1 MRGLDIDIEYICEF
15 VVLAET
21 CNYMEAADRLFVS
34 QSALSRHIKAIE
46 EELKV
51 QLFDRSTRKVSLA
64 PFGSLFLPYARQI
77 ASTRYAYEAAIAGA
91 LKAEHGNIR
100 LGTIPVMSQH
110 GITDLIMRFRQ
121 ENPGFSMD
129 IIEGDSLELTRM
141 LRSGQCDLAFLREGE
156 TNTSEFNIVHHDTD
170 QLTAFLHRD
179 HPFAGSPFI
188 RIEHLRNEPLMLL
201 SKNTFMYSLCMEAC
215 KRAGFTPNVVLTTH
229 RASNMLDLV
238 RKKMGI
244 ALLTRRPTLP
254 LLTDDIVAIDIEP
267 RIITNINLAYPKN
280 QTLSMGASRFINMVN
295 MRAACGGAR

>member
-1 MRGLDIDIEYICEF
+1 MCIRPLRGLDIDIEYICEF

-51 QLFDRSTRKVSLA
+51 QLFDRSTRKVSLS

-100 LGTIPVMSQH
+100 LGTIPVMSQY

-201 SKNTFMYSLCMEAC
+201 SKNTFMYSLCMDAC
-215 KRAGFTPNVVLTTH
+215 KNAGFVPNVVLTTH

-244 ALLTRRPTLP
+244 ALLTKRPTLP
-254 LLTDDIVAIDIEP
+254 LLTKDIVAIDIEP

-280 QTLSMGASRFINMVN
+280 QTLSVGARRFINMVN
-295 MRAACGGAR
+295 TRTA

>member
-1 MRGLDIDIEYICEF
+1 MEIEYICEF

-34 QSALSRHIKAIE
+34 QSALSRHIKALE
-46 EELKV
+46 EDLQV
-51 QLFDRSTRKVSLA
+51 QLFDRSTRKVSLS

-100 LGTIPVMSQH
+100 LGTIPVMSQY

-156 TNTSEFNIVHHDTD
+156 RSTGEFNIVHHDAD

-179 HPFAGSPFI
+179 HPFSGRQFI

-280 QTLSMGASRFINMVN
+280 QTLSMGANRFINMVN

>member
-1 MRGLDIDIEYICEF
+1 MEIEYTCEF

-34 QSALSRHIKAIE
+34 QSALSRHIKALE

-51 QLFDRSTRKVSLA
+51 QLFDRSTRKVSLS

-100 LGTIPVMSQH
+100 LGTIPVMSQY

-129 IIEGDSLELTRM
+129 IIEGDTLELTRM
-141 LRSGQCDLAFLREGE
+141 LRSDQCDLAFLREGE

-179 HPFAGSPFI
+179 HPFASSPFI

-215 KRAGFTPNVVLTTH
+215 KSAGFTPNVVLTTH

-244 ALLTRRPTLP
+244 ALLTKRPTLP

-280 QTLSMGASRFINMVN
+280 QTLSVGARRFINLVN
-295 MRAACGGAR
+295 TRTA